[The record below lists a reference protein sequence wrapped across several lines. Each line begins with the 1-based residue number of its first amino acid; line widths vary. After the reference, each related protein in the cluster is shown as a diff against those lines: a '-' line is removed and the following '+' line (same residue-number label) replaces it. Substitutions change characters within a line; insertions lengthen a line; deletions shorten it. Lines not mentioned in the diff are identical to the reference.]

1 VKPGRAIW
9 HLMMSE
15 WFASV
20 RPSGDSL
27 LGRTGAGASWG
38 SARVPVDVLRPRA
51 VSVIAKDL
59 ANAELFKG
67 LTADALADVAER
79 GRVQTLTRGTILFV
93 QGAPAERCHTLLT
106 GGVRITQSGSEGG
119 QVIVRFVGPGE
130 TFGTVALFTDRRY
143 PAEATAVTDSVE
155 ISWPEP
161 TLLELIHRYPQ
172 IALNLTKVVGERLRE
187 VQERLRELATQRVDQ
202 RIAHVLLRLAD
213 RGSPEGRDD
222 AVIEFPLTRQD
233 VAEMCGATL
242 YTVSRVLTAWEKAG
256 YIATHRKRLSIRKL
270 GDIRRLA
277 GESPLPRH

>member
-1 VKPGRAIW
+1 
-9 HLMMSE
+9 M
-15 WFASV
+15 
-20 RPSGDSL
+20 
-27 LGRTGAGASWG
+27 
-38 SARVPVDVLRPRA
+38 
-51 VSVIAKDL
+51 SVIAKDL

-67 LTADALADVAER
+67 LTADALVDVAER

-106 GGVRITQSGSEGG
+106 GGVRIAQSGSEGG

-143 PAEATAVTDSVE
+143 PAEATAVTDAVE

-187 VQERLRELATQRVDQ
+187 VQERLRELAT
-202 RIAHVLLRLAD
+202 ALLRLAD
-213 RGSPEGRDD
+213 RRSTEARDD

-256 YIATHRKRLSIRKL
+256 YIATHSKRLSIRKL

-277 GESPLPRH
+277 GESPVPGD